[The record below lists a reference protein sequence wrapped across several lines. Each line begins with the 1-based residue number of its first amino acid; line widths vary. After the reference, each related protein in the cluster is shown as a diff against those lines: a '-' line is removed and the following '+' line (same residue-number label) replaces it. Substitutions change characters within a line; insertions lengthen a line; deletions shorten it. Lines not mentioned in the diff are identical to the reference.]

1 MNQKFWDFA
10 EVEEY
15 PRPLNPLHMQKGV
28 KCLFN
33 IMNNERRHTLA
44 ILQAGFQT
52 TTIKQ
57 IPHTKKGSHQFVGFP
72 VYIKV
77 MFTLYGGLLVD
88 NIIV

>member
-1 MNQKFWDFA
+1 MIQVLA
-10 EVEEY
+10 EVQEY
-15 PRPLNPLHMQKGV
+15 PRQLNPLHMQKGV

-57 IPHTKKGSHQFVGFP
+57 IPHKKGITPISHQFP
-72 VYIKV
+72 SAYKSYVYTV
-77 MFTLYGGLLVD
+77 W
-88 NIIV
+88 